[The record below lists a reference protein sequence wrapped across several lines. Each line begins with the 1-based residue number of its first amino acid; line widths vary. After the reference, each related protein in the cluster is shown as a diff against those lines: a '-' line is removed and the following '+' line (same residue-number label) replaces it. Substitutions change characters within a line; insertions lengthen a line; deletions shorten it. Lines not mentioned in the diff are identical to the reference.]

1 MSIAIPS
8 TPVTPAPRRS
18 FHTKPLGL
26 GFLVAV
32 VLTLG
37 FIGGYWTANR
47 ERTLRNP
54 LNALRALTD
63 LTPSAAAVYDGVL
76 KQIQQ
81 QYVGQPIDTTKLFYG
96 ALSGLVRSLGDP
108 YSTFFTPEAAT
119 AFKNDLDLSIEGIGA
134 EIGFKE
140 KRPAII
146 APLPSSPAERTGL
159 KAGDFILS
167 VDARDVTGL
176 TIDEIVGYIRG
187 KAGTKVTL
195 VIERAAK
202 ELSFTVQRE
211 RITIASVTSRRLDGS
226 IALVS
231 VVSFNEETLSKFDVI
246 VRDLLLDKPKGIIL
260 DLRNNP
266 GGLLDVAVQFTG
278 EFIGKQVVVKERDA
292 AGKERT
298 DAADREARLAGIP
311 LVVLVN
317 GGSASAS
324 EIVAGALQDYKRA
337 DTVGTKTFG
346 KGSVQTLEPLADGSQ
361 LKLTVA
367 KWYTPLGRSIDGT
380 GITPDVIEP
389 DPTQEGDGNDAQLQR
404 ALKLIR
410 EKQ

>member
-1 MSIAIPS
+1 MNDSKPPA
-8 TPVTPAPRRS
+8 PVTPTPRRGLS
-18 FHTKPLGL
+18 TKPFGL
-26 GFLVAV
+26 GFLLAC
-32 VLTLG
+32 VLLFG
-37 FIGGYWTANR
+37 FIGGYWVANR
-47 ERTLRNP
+47 EQTLTNP
-54 LNALRALTD
+54 LHALRALTS
-63 LTPSAAAVYDGVL
+63 LTPNASVVYDGVL
-76 KQIQQ
+76 RQIQQ
-81 QYVGQPIDTTKLFYG
+81 QYVGQPVDKTKLFYG

-146 APLPSSPAERTGL
+146 APLPSSPAERIGL
-159 KAGDFILS
+159 RAGDYLLS

-187 KAGTKVTL
+187 KAGSKVIL
-195 VIERAAK
+195 VIEREAK

-211 RITIASVTSRRLDGS
+211 RITIASVTSKRLEGNIS
-226 IALVS
+226 LIN
-231 VVSFNEETLSKFDVI
+231 VVSFNEETLPKFDVI
-246 VRDLLLDKPKGIIL
+246 VRDILLDKPKGIIL

-292 AGKERT
+292 AGEERS
-298 DAADREARLAGIP
+298 DSADREARLAGIP

-380 GITPDVIEP
+380 GITPDIAEP
-389 DPTQEGDGNDAQLQR
+389 DPTKEGDANDAQLQR
-404 ALKLIR
+404 ALKLIQA
-410 EKQ
+410 KQ